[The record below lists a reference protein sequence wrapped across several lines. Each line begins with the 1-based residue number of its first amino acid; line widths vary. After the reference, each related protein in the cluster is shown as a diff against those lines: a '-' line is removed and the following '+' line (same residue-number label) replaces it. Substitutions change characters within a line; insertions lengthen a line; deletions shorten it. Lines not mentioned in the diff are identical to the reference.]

1 MFTRT
6 IILIASLALAGCA
19 GCKAGGANGGGCSAP
34 VSNINQNY
42 NEGAKMP
49 EVKPSWFR

>member
-1 MFTRT
+1 MLIRT

-19 GCKAGGANGGGCSAP
+19 GCKAGSDNGGGGSAP

-49 EVKPSWFR
+49 DVKPSWLR